1 MLMQDLTKRAVILSA
16 VPVTPALSA
25 YLQPGDTVVACD
37 AGYRNAAV
45 LGIQPDLIVGD
56 FDSAPKPETTGDMII
71 LPHVKDDTDTHYAAK
86 WLCERGYRHIVM
98 LGALGGK
105 RMEHTFSNVSTALY
119 LASNGVDVTLADE
132 HSELHILCPGKPLT
146 LQKKDPKPETTGDM
160 IILPHVKDDTDT
172 HYAAKWLCER
182 GYRHIVMLGALGGK
196 RMEHTFSNVST
207 ALYLASNGVDVTLAD
222 EHSELHILC
231 PGKPLTLQKKD
242 WMYLSV
248 FPLDGPL
255 GGVSIHGVFY
265 PLKDATLTPDYPLGI
280 SNEFTA
286 PEAELCCQSGHGL
299 VILTR
304 ADG

>member
-1 MLMQDLTKRAVILSA
+1 MQDLTKRAVILSA
-16 VPVTPALSA
+16 MPVTPALSA

-119 LASNGVDVTLADE
+119 LASN
-132 HSELHILCPGKPLT
+132 
-146 LQKKDPKPETTGDM
+146 
-160 IILPHVKDDTDT
+160 
-172 HYAAKWLCER
+172 
-182 GYRHIVMLGALGGK
+182 
-196 RMEHTFSNVST
+196 N
-207 ALYLASNGVDVTLAD
+207 VDVTLAD

-255 GGVSIHGVFY
+255 GGVSIHGVVC
-265 PLKDATLTPDYPLGI
+265 T
-280 SNEFTA
+280 
-286 PEAELCCQSGHGL
+286 
-299 VILTR
+299 V
-304 ADG
+304 

>member
-1 MLMQDLTKRAVILSA
+1 MLQNGCVNGGTVISSCW
-16 VPVTPALSA
+16 VPWRQADGT
-25 YLQPGDTVVACD
+25 
-37 AGYRNAAV
+37 
-45 LGIQPDLIVGD
+45 
-56 FDSAPKPETTGDMII
+56 
-71 LPHVKDDTDTHYAAK
+71 HVFQRIH
-86 WLCERGYRHIVM
+86 
-98 LGALGGK
+98 
-105 RMEHTFSNVSTALY
+105 
-119 LASNGVDVTLADE
+119 
-132 HSELHILCPGKPLT
+132 
-146 LQKKDPKPETTGDM
+146 
-160 IILPHVKDDTDT
+160 
-172 HYAAKWLCER
+172 
-182 GYRHIVMLGALGGK
+182 
-196 RMEHTFSNVST
+196 

>member
-1 MLMQDLTKRAVILSA
+1 MQDLTKRAVILSA
-16 VPVTPALSA
+16 MPVTPALSA

-132 HSELHILCPGKPLT
+132 HSELDVSFRVPAGWAAGRCIDSRRVLSIERCNA
-146 LQKKDPKPETTGDM
+146 DTG
-160 IILPHVKDDTDT
+160 LPPWH
-172 HYAAKWLCER
+172 
-182 GYRHIVMLGALGGK
+182 
-196 RMEHTFSNVST
+196 
-207 ALYLASNGVDVTLAD
+207 
-222 EHSELHILC
+222 
-231 PGKPLTLQKKD
+231 Q
-242 WMYLSV
+242 
-248 FPLDGPL
+248 
-255 GGVSIHGVFY
+255 
-265 PLKDATLTPDYPLGI
+265 
-280 SNEFTA
+280 
-286 PEAELCCQSGHGL
+286 Q
-299 VILTR
+299 
-304 ADG
+304 

>member
-1 MLMQDLTKRAVILSA
+1 MQDLTKRAVILSA
-16 VPVTPALSA
+16 MPVTPALSA

-119 LASNGVDVTLADE
+119 LASNNVDVTLADE

-146 LQKKDPKPETTGDM
+146 LQKKTGCIFPCSRWM
-160 IILPHVKDDTDT
+160 GRWAV
-172 HYAAKWLCER
+172 
-182 GYRHIVMLGALGGK
+182 YR
-196 RMEHTFSNVST
+196 
-207 ALYLASNGVDVTLAD
+207 
-222 EHSELHILC
+222 
-231 PGKPLTLQKKD
+231 
-242 WMYLSV
+242 
-248 FPLDGPL
+248 
-255 GGVSIHGVFY
+255 
-265 PLKDATLTPDYPLGI
+265 
-280 SNEFTA
+280 FTA
-286 PEAELCCQSGHGL
+286 CFIH
-299 VILTR
+299 
-304 ADG
+304 

>member
-1 MLMQDLTKRAVILSA
+1 MQDLTKRAVILSA

-146 LQKKDPKPETTGDM
+146 LQKKD
-160 IILPHVKDDTDT
+160 
-172 HYAAKWLCER
+172 
-182 GYRHIVMLGALGGK
+182 
-196 RMEHTFSNVST
+196 
-207 ALYLASNGVDVTLAD
+207 
-222 EHSELHILC
+222 
-231 PGKPLTLQKKD
+231 

-286 PEAELCCQSGHGL
+286 PEAGLCCQSGHGL

>member
-1 MLMQDLTKRAVILSA
+1 MQDLTKRAVILSA
-16 VPVTPALSA
+16 MPVTPALSA

-132 HSELHILCPGKPLT
+132 HSEL
-146 LQKKDPKPETTGDM
+146 
-160 IILPHVKDDTDT
+160 
-172 HYAAKWLCER
+172 Y
-182 GYRHIVMLGALGGK
+182 
-196 RMEHTFSNVST
+196 
-207 ALYLASNGVDVTLAD
+207 
-222 EHSELHILC
+222 ILC

-255 GGVSIHGVFY
+255 GGVSLHGVFY

>member
-1 MLMQDLTKRAVILSA
+1 
-16 VPVTPALSA
+16 
-25 YLQPGDTVVACD
+25 
-37 AGYRNAAV
+37 
-45 LGIQPDLIVGD
+45 VGD
-56 FDSAPKPETTGDMII
+56 FDSA
-71 LPHVKDDTDTHYAAK
+71 
-86 WLCERGYRHIVM
+86 
-98 LGALGGK
+98 
-105 RMEHTFSNVSTALY
+105 
-119 LASNGVDVTLADE
+119 
-132 HSELHILCPGKPLT
+132 
-146 LQKKDPKPETTGDM
+146 PKPETTGDM

>member
-1 MLMQDLTKRAVILSA
+1 MQDLTKRAVILSA
-16 VPVTPALSA
+16 MPVTPALSA

-119 LASNGVDVTLADE
+119 LASN
-132 HSELHILCPGKPLT
+132 
-146 LQKKDPKPETTGDM
+146 
-160 IILPHVKDDTDT
+160 
-172 HYAAKWLCER
+172 
-182 GYRHIVMLGALGGK
+182 
-196 RMEHTFSNVST
+196 N
-207 ALYLASNGVDVTLAD
+207 VDVTLAD

-242 WMYLSV
+242 WMYLYFVSRQAANIAKER
-248 FPLDGPL
+248 LD
-255 GGVSIHGVFY
+255 VSFRVPAGWAAGRCIDSRRV
-265 PLKDATLTPDYPLGI
+265 LSIERCNADT
-280 SNEFTA
+280 
-286 PEAELCCQSGHGL
+286 GL
-299 VILTR
+299 PPWHQQ
-304 ADG
+304 

>member
-1 MLMQDLTKRAVILSA
+1 MSRCVILSA
-16 VPVTPALSA
+16 CPV
-25 YLQPGDTVVACD
+25 QPEFKRLLRSDDFIIACD
-37 AGYRNAAV
+37 AGYRNAER
-45 LGIQPDLIVGD
+45 LDLRPDLIVGD
-56 FDSAPKPETTGDMII
+56 FDSAPQPKTEHET
-71 LPHVKDDTDTHYAAK
+71 
-86 WLCERGYRHIVM
+86 IV
-98 LGALGGK
+98 
-105 RMEHTFSNVSTALY
+105 
-119 LASNGVDVTLADE
+119 
-132 HSELHILCPGKPLT
+132 
-146 LQKKDPKPETTGDM
+146 
-160 IILPHVKDDTDT
+160 LPHVKDDTDT

>member
-1 MLMQDLTKRAVILSA
+1 MQDLTKRAVILSA
-16 VPVTPALSA
+16 MPVTPALSA

-105 RMEHTFSNVSTALY
+105 RMEHTFSNVSTAVY

-146 LQKKDPKPETTGDM
+146 LQKKRLDVSFRVPAGWAAGRCIDSRRVLSIERCNADTG
-160 IILPHVKDDTDT
+160 LPPWH
-172 HYAAKWLCER
+172 
-182 GYRHIVMLGALGGK
+182 
-196 RMEHTFSNVST
+196 
-207 ALYLASNGVDVTLAD
+207 
-222 EHSELHILC
+222 
-231 PGKPLTLQKKD
+231 Q
-242 WMYLSV
+242 
-248 FPLDGPL
+248 
-255 GGVSIHGVFY
+255 
-265 PLKDATLTPDYPLGI
+265 
-280 SNEFTA
+280 
-286 PEAELCCQSGHGL
+286 Q
-299 VILTR
+299 
-304 ADG
+304 